1 MAAAGGRQR
10 EDNSSMENSLRS
22 ALASWILCWLARC
35 LSRSSSHI
43 RSRAVINAED
53 GSSKGCLSPKGIVM
67 VRVGGIHVNERGS
80 KTERKTY
87 NNRGGLM
94 LDEKLSS
101 ENMFSSLKVD
111 A

>member
-1 MAAAGGRQR
+1 
-10 EDNSSMENSLRS
+10 
-22 ALASWILCWLARC
+22 
-35 LSRSSSHI
+35 
-43 RSRAVINAED
+43 
-53 GSSKGCLSPKGIVM
+53 M